1 MSSLNDFEVSKNFN
15 LREFVS
21 PDTNEVKL
29 ENEVV
34 FRLQK
39 LRDKI
44 GKPITV
50 TSGYRTHEY
59 NNYVGGVPKSYHKL
73 GQAADIYCS
82 GVSTKNLAKLA
93 KEVGF
98 RGIGT
103 YINSGFVHVDVGPT
117 RSWTG

>member
-1 MSSLNDFEVSKNFN
+1 MSSLNDFKVSENFN

-29 ENEVV
+29 ESEVV

-39 LRDKI
+39 LRDLI
-44 GKPITV
+44 GRAITV
-50 TSGYRTHEY
+50 TSGYRTPEY
-59 NNYVGGVPKSYHKL
+59 NQQVGGVPRSYHML

-82 GVSTKNLAKLA
+82 GMSTKKLA
-93 KEVGF
+93 QLANEVGF

-103 YINSGFVHVDVGPT
+103 YVKDGFVHVDVGPK
-117 RSWTG
+117 RAWTG